1 MVEPTNY
8 LYRSEHHREEELIKE
23 LEYVKLKQ
31 RLQ

>member
-8 LYRSEHHREEELIKE
+8 RYRSEHHREAELIKE